1 EFKDFPLGKV
11 VNLIPL
17 FPDDKTFAVVYL
29 YHEFE
34 SDRAF
39 TLPVSLGSDDSCSV
53 FFNGTRVLH
62 EDHERAA
69 APDQYRAQL
78 KGKAGKNQLLIKIGQ
93 YGGGWEVYVSPE
105 LPDIVPET
113 IRKRADR
120 DFPPAN
126 VVVATAV
133 AATDEAKFYKV
144 VTIPQP
150 ADCVLEVGGLAFR
163 RDGKL
168 FACTRRGEIW
178 LIENPTAQ
186 SLSEI
191 KYTRFA
197 SGLHEALGMYVQ
209 DNN

>member
-1 EFKDFPLGKV
+1 
-11 VNLIPL
+11 
-17 FPDDKTFAVVYL
+17 
-29 YHEFE
+29 
-34 SDRAF
+34 
-39 TLPVSLGSDDSCSV
+39 
-53 FFNGTRVLH
+53 
-62 EDHERAA
+62 
-69 APDQYRAQL
+69 
-78 KGKAGKNQLLIKIGQ
+78 GQ

-163 RDGKL
+163 PDGKL
-168 FACTRRGEIW
+168 FAGPRRGEIW
-178 LIENPTAQ
+178 LIENPPAQ

-209 DNN
+209 DNNTLFVVQRPELTKITDRDGDGSADEFVTVCDKWGVS